1 MITKENK
8 QTIIKEHHRQE
19 GDTGSTEVQIS
30 LINAR
35 INDLNLHFKSHKKD
49 HQSKRGLLKL
59 VSQRKRLLNYLKK
72 SNLDM
77 YRDLIQKL
85 GLRK

>member
-8 QTIIKEHHRQE
+8 QTILTTHRVHE
-19 GDTGSTEVQIS
+19 KDTASPEVQIS

-35 INDLNLHFKSHKKD
+35 INDLNVHFSYHKKD
-49 HQSKRGLLKL
+49 HQSKRGLLEL
-59 VSQRKRLLNYLKK
+59 VSQRKRLLNYLKNK
-72 SNLDM
+72 DVNR
-77 YRDLIQKL
+77 YRELIQKL